1 MRDPSQSIVIHA
13 AVASAS
19 ERAGG
24 PGLAVKI
31 ACGIEAAP
39 WTSNAVADFPR
50 IFVNV
55 AIEDEPAR
63 AEKPA
68 TFVAG
73 GHGCG
78 AKRVFMATREG
89 ALAMD
94 AAIAGVGAF
103 AGGAAC
109 VVGEAFSASAGFFEE
124 VADL

>member
-1 MRDPSQSIVIHA
+1 MRDPSQSIVIHE
-13 AVASAS
+13 AVAVAS

-31 ACGIEAAP
+31 ACDIEVAR
-39 WTSNAVADFPR
+39 WTSNAVIGFPG
-50 IFVNV
+50 ISVDV
-55 AIEDEPAR
+55 GTGDGPAR
-63 AEKPA
+63 AEKLA

-78 AKRVFMATREG
+78 AKRVFIATREG